1 MGFASTEHLNLREQ
15 RPSDLDRILALVNDP
30 AVQRSGPGYI
40 VPLGGPGWRKTLDS
54 IPDKLLMQV
63 ILEAK
68 EPLEKGTLPPNAS
81 DVERE
86 DALFVGMVT
95 LRMVLAK
102 SRDAEFSIGLVEKWR
117 GRGYGTE
124 AMQWLVKHSFE
135 QLALH
140 RLTLEVVESNA
151 AAIALYKSV

>member
-1 MGFASTEHLNLREQ
+1 MTDQSSLLFLHFSTTTLHTYIYISAH
-15 RPSDLDRILALVNDP
+15 PSLWELIQHRLVD
-30 AVQRSGPGYI
+30 VGLKG
-40 VPLGGPGWRKTLDS
+40 L
-54 IPDKLLMQV
+54 QV

-81 DVERE
+81 DMERE
-86 DALFVGMVT
+86 DALFVGMMT

-140 RLTLEVVESNA
+140 RLSLEVVESNA
-151 AAIALYKSV
+151 TAISLYKSV